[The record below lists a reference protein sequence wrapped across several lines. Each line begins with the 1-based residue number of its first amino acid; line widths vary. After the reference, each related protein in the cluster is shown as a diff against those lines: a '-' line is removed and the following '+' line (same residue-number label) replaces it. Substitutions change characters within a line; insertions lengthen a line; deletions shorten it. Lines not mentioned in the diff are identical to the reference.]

1 MNKELYVVGIGPGAY
16 DEMTLRACNALKN
29 SELIVGYSAYVD
41 LIRPYFPDKEFYA
54 TPMRG
59 ETARCRYAL
68 EMAASGKRTA
78 VVCSG
83 DELILEQIT
92 NQLAAGMRAYTEWPG
107 SFTNCAANRRRRKSW
122 WWAAL
127 LRPARARRFLAR
139 R

>member
-68 EMAASGKRTA
+68 EMAAAGRRT
-78 VVCSG
+78 
-83 DELILEQIT
+83 
-92 NQLAAGMRAYTEWPG
+92 AGMRAYTEWPG
-107 SFTNCAANRRRRKSW
+107 LFTNCAANRKRRKSW
-122 WWAAL
+122 W
-127 LRPARARRFLAR
+127 
-139 R
+139 